1 MVFLHCDRPALAD
14 GKDRARGAGQRCVD
28 RLPPIIVA
36 RGRVLVDGFHR
47 WQAHKKEN
55 AAQIQAID
63 LGDLT
68 DIEILKEAIQRNAA
82 HGHQLSQSDKQ
93 KMAGELYDK
102 GVRDEKEIMQILSV
116 SDRSV
121 RRWLIESK
129 AREKEKQKAAAWN

>member
-1 MVFLHCDRPALAD
+1 M
-14 GKDRARGAGQRCVD
+14 
-28 RLPPIIVA
+28 A

-121 RRWLIESK
+121 RRWLIDSK
-129 AREKEKQKAAAWN
+129 AREKENRKLRLGICG